1 MTSLDDVVVE
11 NTGFGYGDNDT
22 ASVENGSIA
31 SAGDTIPV
39 SAAAGDTLPGDAI
52 SDTIQKPGQAQV
64 ELNIQDGQVV
74 GVNVVNGGF
83 GFSKLPEIV
92 INSDTGSGAKLL
104 PVLKFTKIDDASQ
117 LAQIPQ
123 VSQDAVVTVIS
134 CIDK

>member
-1 MTSLDDVVVE
+1 VTSLDDVVVE

-31 SAGDTIPV
+31 SAGDTLPV
-39 SAAAGDTLPGDAI
+39 STAAGDTLPGDAI

-64 ELNIQDGQVV
+64 DLKIQDGQVV

-92 INSDTGSGAKLL
+92 INSDTGVGAKLL